1 MNKILIVDTY
11 YEKMFSHIIS
21 NKSLYNIQT
30 NEDIISTF
38 NKGYFGNGGSYTHFL
53 TENKFATKLLVANYK
68 NSLTWFS
75 DLMWRSAKYQTRIP
89 LIKNNLSNFSS
100 VHKNIMNT
108 ILDYQPDI
116 VLTHDINLF
125 PDTFALQI
133 KSLGIKLIGEI
144 SSPLPPINFFKHF
157 DLVISSLPSI
167 VTELRKF
174 HVNSHF
180 LPLGFDAR
188 VNSSLEATSKQI
200 AISFIG
206 SFSKYHTKTIPLLKS
221 ISRVTSDF
229 KIFGPVK
236 DKVLTENGL
245 DSFYAGE
252 AWGLDMFQILQKSKV
267 VINRHIDMAGDYAA
281 NMRMFEVTGVGSL
294 LLTDFKSNLNY
305 YFDINTDLLS
315 YKTPDEAAIKA
326 TKILN
331 DEKSLNQISQS
342 GQQATLNR
350 HTYQIRA
357 EELSCLIQSL
367 Y

>member
-1 MNKILIVDTY
+1 MKKILIIDTY
-11 YEKMFSHIIS
+11 YEKMFSHIFNS
-21 NKSLYNIQT
+21 NALYNIQS
-30 NEDIISTF
+30 DDDVLSTF
-38 NKGYFGNGGSYTHFL
+38 NKGYFGTGGSYAHFL
-53 TENKFATKLLVANYK
+53 TKNGFATKLLVANYK
-68 NSLTWFS
+68 KNSTWFNN
-75 DLMWRSAKYQTRIP
+75 LNWKSAKYQTRIP
-89 LIKNNLSNFSS
+89 LIRNNLSNFSS

-116 VLTHDINLF
+116 VLTYDINLF

-167 VTELRKF
+167 VSELKKSS
-174 HVNSHF
+174 VNSRF
-180 LPLGFDAR
+180 LPLAFDAR
-188 VNSSLEATSKQI
+188 INSALAAPSKQI
-200 AISFIG
+200 AISFVG

-221 ISRVTSDF
+221 ISKVTSDF
-229 KIFGPVK
+229 KIFGSVK
-236 DKVLTENGL
+236 DRVLIENGL

-252 AWGLDMFQILQKSKV
+252 AWGLDMFRTLQKSKI

-305 YFDINTDLLS
+305 YFDIETDLLS
-315 YKTPDEAAIKA
+315 YKAPDEAASKA
-326 TKILN
+326 TIILN
-331 DEKSLNQISQS
+331 DEKSLDQISRS
-342 GQQATLNR
+342 GQQATLSR

-357 EELSCLIQSL
+357 EKLSRLIQSL